1 MLRVVVWGVPN
12 PDVPDDELDEAIVFD
27 NVSYVSLLNDGTHG
41 PPPIIA
47 PTKNGPAARAKVGEK
62 VLYINL
68 SHVPL
73 FEIER
78 TAAD

>member
-1 MLRVVVWGVPN
+1 MLSVTVWGVPN
-12 PDVPDDELDEAIVFD
+12 PDAHEDDLTEAIVFD
-27 NVSYVSLLNDGTHG
+27 HVAYVSLLNDGTHG

-47 PTKNGPAARAKVGEK
+47 PTKNGPPARAKVGEK

-78 TAAD
+78 TATD

>member
-1 MLRVVVWGVPN
+1 MLSVTVWGVSN
-12 PDVPDDELDEAIVFD
+12 PDAHEDDPTEAIVFD
-27 NVSYVSLLNDGTHG
+27 DVSYVSLLNGGTHG

-47 PTKNGPAARAKVGEK
+47 PTKNGPAARARIGDK

-68 SHVPL
+68 THVAL

-78 TAAD
+78 VSD